1 MQVVIEKLQA
11 GAQKAQE
18 VARKLETPAA
28 SAEGVEAL
36 EEGEQDQAAVRTEA
50 AAGVPSEA
58 VLPQAPPPQPA
69 PQSTTAQEDD
79 LAGLYQEFPD
89 FDRGLIE
96 GMLADQGGDVPEVH
110 ACLRRMVKQTAAA
123 QRRAEAEAR
132 KAAKAAAGSTAAD
145 TGHVASVDSL
155 QANL

>member
-36 EEGEQDQAAVRTEA
+36 DQAAVRTEA